1 MAQSKISHSG
11 IVTSVDGKTAFVKIE
26 VKSACSACHAKGL
39 CSAADMAEKIID
51 TVSDEPLIIGDSVIV
66 EMDEKL
72 GFKAVMFAFLIPF
85 ILLVATLFVSW
96 NVSGSESIAAFSSIG
111 ILVPYYLG
119 LVVFKTYFLKNFVFT
134 CRKINNISQ

>member
-39 CSAADMAEKIID
+39 CSAADMAEKIIE
-51 TVSDEPLIIGDSVIV
+51 TVSDEQLQTGDSVIV

-72 GFKAVMFAFLIPF
+72 GFKAVFFTFVIPF
-85 ILLVATLFVSW
+85 ILLVTALFAAW
-96 NVSGSESIAAFSSIG
+96 NITGSETVAAVASITV
-111 ILVPYYLG
+111 LVPYYFG
-119 LVVFKTYFLKNFVFT
+119 LVLFKTYFKKNFVFT
-134 CRKINNISQ
+134 CRKISNISQ